1 MGNPVEDYVDCY
13 QELASAIVLQAVKDY
28 KSALFLLED
37 KPKDRAALH
46 DKKSLERF
54 FQAKWYATLTEID
67 PNRLM
72 SEVQRQV
79 KVEVVVRRKRRTE
92 RQRRKEKREMKA
104 LLQVLTD
111 AGAVLI
117 PEEIVMLNRG
127 VYS

>member
-54 FQAKWYATLTEID
+54 FQSKWYATLTEID

-79 KVEVVVRRKRRTE
+79 KVEAVERRKKRAERR
-92 RQRRKEKREMKA
+92 RRKEQREIKK
-104 LLQVLTD
+104 LLQLLTD

-117 PEEIVMLNRG
+117 PEEIATLNMG
-127 VYS
+127 FSS

>member
-54 FQAKWYATLTEID
+54 FQSKWYVTLTEID

-79 KVEVVVRRKRRTE
+79 KVEVVVRRKRRAE